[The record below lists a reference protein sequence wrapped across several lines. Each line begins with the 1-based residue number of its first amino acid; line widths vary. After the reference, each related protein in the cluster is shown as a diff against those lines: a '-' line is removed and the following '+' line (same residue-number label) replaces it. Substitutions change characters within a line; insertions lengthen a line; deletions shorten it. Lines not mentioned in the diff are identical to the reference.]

1 MIAAKQGLAPTGPAS
16 AVDES
21 IHACSPPATGH
32 RRKIALLLTDLNGG
46 GVQKMTMSL
55 AGAFAERGHEAVIVL
70 YSARGVLKSQLPP
83 AVELHHLK
91 ASSRLSARLTPIRAD
106 PLALPQLL
114 LPVSLARK
122 PPPGLKYLPSLALFL
137 RRQQP
142 DALISAAP
150 NCNLA
155 AVWANRLAGGRTK
168 VLISERTAPSKMLT
182 KTASWRT
189 RFLPGLMHRTYQQA
203 DVIVAVS
210 RALGDDL
217 AAMTAIPR
225 GRIVTIYNP
234 VVGPDLTRLAAAPVD
249 HPWFAPG
256 APPVVLSAGR
266 LSAQKDFPTLVRA
279 FARLRQRLDARL
291 VILGG
296 ATADDKTESRQQD
309 LLALA
314 ESLGV
319 AADLDLVGFMANPY
333 AFMARARVFALSSAW
348 EGFGNVLVEAL
359 ACGCPV
365 VSTDCPS
372 GPAEILDGGR
382 YGRLTPVGDA
392 AALAD
397 AMTEAVVSIPD
408 RDLLRR
414 RAQDFTVERSVD
426 GYLRALFGEA

>member
-1 MIAAKQGLAPTGPAS
+1 MPTEPPAS
-16 AVDES
+16 AAVR
-21 IHACSPPATGH
+21 P
-32 RRKIALLLTDLNGG
+32 RRIALLLTDLNGG
-46 GVQKMTMSL
+46 GVQKMTISL
-55 AGAFAERGHEAVIVL
+55 AGALAERGHKVVIVL
-70 YSARGVLKSQLPP
+70 YSARGVLKSHLPP
-83 AVELHHLK
+83 AVDLHPLK
-91 ASSRLSARLTPIRAD
+91 ASSRVSARLTPIRAD
-106 PLALPQLL
+106 PLAFPRLL
-114 LPVSLARK
+114 LPVILPRK

-137 RRQQP
+137 RRYRP

-155 AVWANRLAGGRTK
+155 AVWANRLAGGHSK

-182 KTASWRT
+182 KTSSWRM
-189 RFLPGLMHRTYQQA
+189 RFLPWLMHRTYQQA

-217 AAMTAIPR
+217 AAIARIPR
-225 GRIVTIYNP
+225 RRIITIYNP
-234 VVGPDLTRLAAAPVD
+234 VVGPDLAQRAAEPVD
-249 HPWFAPG
+249 HPWFSPG
-256 APPVVLSAGR
+256 SPPVVLSAGR

-279 FARLRQRLDARL
+279 FAALRARCDARL

-296 ATADDKTESRQQD
+296 ATADDKTEARQQD

-319 AADLDLVGFMANPY
+319 VADMDLVGYRPNPY
-333 AFMARARVFALSSAW
+333 AFMARATVFAFSSAW

-365 VSTDCPS
+365 VSTDCPH

-382 YGRLTPVGDA
+382 YGRLTPVGDDQAMA

-397 AMTEAVVSIPD
+397 TIQSPPD
-408 RDLLRR
+408 PSLLVR
-414 RAQDFTVERSVD
+414 RAEDFTVERSVE
-426 GYLRALFGEA
+426 GYLQALFGEAQAE

>member
-1 MIAAKQGLAPTGPAS
+1 MNAAKLKAATVRTERPAS
-16 AVDES
+16 ASVR
-21 IHACSPPATGH
+21 G
-32 RRKIALLLTDLNGG
+32 RRIALLLTDLNGG
-46 GVQKMTMSL
+46 GVQKMTISL
-55 AGAFAERGHEAVIVL
+55 AGALAKRGHEVVIVL
-70 YSARGVLKSQLPP
+70 YSARGVLKSHLPP
-83 AVELHHLK
+83 MVDLHQLK
-91 ASSRLSARLTPIRAD
+91 ASSRISARLAPVRAD
-106 PLALPQLL
+106 PLAFFLLL
-114 LPVSLARK
+114 LPVILPRK
-122 PPPGLKYLPSLALFL
+122 QPPGLKYLSSLALFL
-137 RRQQP
+137 RRYRP

-155 AVWANRLAGGRTK
+155 AVWANRLAGGHSK
-168 VLISERTAPSKMLT
+168 VLISERTAPSKMLA
-182 KTASWRT
+182 KSGSWRM
-189 RFLPGLMHRTYQQA
+189 RFLPPLMHRTYQQA

-217 AAMTAIPR
+217 AAVARIPR
-225 GRIVTIYNP
+225 QRVLTIYNP
-234 VVGPDLTRLAAAPVD
+234 VVGPNLAQLAAEPVD

-256 APPVVLSAGR
+256 LPPVVLSAGR

-279 FARLRQRLDARL
+279 FAALRARREARL

-319 AADLDLVGFMANPY
+319 AADMDLVGYMPNPY
-333 AFMARARVFALSSAW
+333 AFMARASVFALSSAW

-365 VSTDCPS
+365 VSTDCPH

-392 AALAD
+392 EAMADALA
-397 AMTEAVVSIPD
+397 ATIASTPD
-408 RDLLRR
+408 RAMLHR
-414 RAQDFTVERSVD
+414 RAEDFTVDRSVE
-426 GYLRALFGEA
+426 GYLRALFGEVEAG